1 MSFSSFLLAGTL
13 GAGGCLLD
21 PLLRH
26 PGTMIQASAQSQHG
40 SLDTGTFDPFQPWFW
55 LQVMLELRKLDG
67 TAKEVT

>member
-1 MSFSSFLLAGTL
+1 MLGGAYLTL
-13 GAGGCLLD
+13 YCG
-21 PLLRH
+21 
-26 PGTMIQASAQSQHG
+26 IQVRLSKHRCNRNHG